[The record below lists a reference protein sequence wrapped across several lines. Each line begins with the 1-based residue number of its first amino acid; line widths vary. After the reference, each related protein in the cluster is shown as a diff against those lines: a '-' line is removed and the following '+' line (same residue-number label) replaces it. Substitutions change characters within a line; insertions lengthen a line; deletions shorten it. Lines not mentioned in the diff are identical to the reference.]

1 MYSSTFI
8 LKNLKKI
15 LCVMHYQKAIF
26 STVCEFHNIWIKRN
40 EVRVFKLD
48 ELVIVKIEKENNS

>member
-1 MYSSTFI
+1 
-8 LKNLKKI
+8 
-15 LCVMHYQKAIF
+15 MHYQKAIF